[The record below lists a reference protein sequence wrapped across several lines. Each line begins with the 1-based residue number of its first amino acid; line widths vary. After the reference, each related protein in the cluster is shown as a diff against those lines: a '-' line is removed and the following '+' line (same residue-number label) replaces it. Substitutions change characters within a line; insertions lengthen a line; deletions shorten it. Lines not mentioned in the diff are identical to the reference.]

1 MYEGSAPQ
9 FPLYGYLQ
17 SQEAGH
23 SGWQRGIPARR
34 HDHACGPS
42 QEQAGHQSPSEA
54 SFCRMSTEFV
64 YPVIDMCATGTHIKE
79 LMTARELSVQDVQDA
94 MGLASP
100 QAVYRWL
107 CGSNLPSVDN
117 LYALSRFL
125 DVPMNNVIVEKA
137 A

>member
-1 MYEGSAPQ
+1 
-9 FPLYGYLQ
+9 
-17 SQEAGH
+17 
-23 SGWQRGIPARR
+23 
-34 HDHACGPS
+34 
-42 QEQAGHQSPSEA
+42 
-54 SFCRMSTEFV
+54 MSTEFV

-125 DVPMNNVIVEKA
+125 DVPMNNVIVEKTA
-137 A
+137 

>member
-1 MYEGSAPQ
+1 
-9 FPLYGYLQ
+9 
-17 SQEAGH
+17 
-23 SGWQRGIPARR
+23 
-34 HDHACGPS
+34 
-42 QEQAGHQSPSEA
+42 
-54 SFCRMSTEFV
+54 MSTEFV

-117 LYALSRFL
+117 LYALSRYL
-125 DVPMNNVIVEKA
+125 NVQMDDVIVEKA

>member
-1 MYEGSAPQ
+1 
-9 FPLYGYLQ
+9 
-17 SQEAGH
+17 
-23 SGWQRGIPARR
+23 
-34 HDHACGPS
+34 
-42 QEQAGHQSPSEA
+42 
-54 SFCRMSTEFV
+54 MSTEFV
-64 YPVIDMCATGTHIKE
+64 YPVIDMHATGTHIKE
-79 LMTARELSVQDVQDA
+79 LMAAREITVQDVQDA

>member
-1 MYEGSAPQ
+1 
-9 FPLYGYLQ
+9 
-17 SQEAGH
+17 
-23 SGWQRGIPARR
+23 
-34 HDHACGPS
+34 
-42 QEQAGHQSPSEA
+42 
-54 SFCRMSTEFV
+54 MSTKFV
-64 YPVIDMCATGTHIKE
+64 YPVIDLTATGAHLKE
-79 LMTARELSVQDVQDA
+79 LLEERGVTVQDIQEA

-107 CGSNLPSVDN
+107 RGSNMPSVDN